1 MAQTTIETLRANV
14 AFFDGEI
21 TRLERAAADLQHR
34 KPWLDAELSL
44 TAAQIDHDLR
54 RARVFRQGTLAAIVE
69 HETQA

>member
-21 TRLERAAADLQHR
+21 TRLEQKRAELSAG
-34 KPWLDAELSL
+34 KPWLNADLSIEL
-44 TAAQIDHDLR
+44 AATDHDLR
-54 RARVFRQGTLAAIVE
+54 RARVFRQGTVAAILE